1 LYRQPAKKIGEFCHF
16 AADNYWSSAAGLLNW
31 LLGGLPWAP
40 TPNRLFWM
48 HFKILAAM
56 HNPQPQSDEVDQL
69 MLNAELRDELERYV
83 DESITRVNV
92 QQLTLAAE
100 NDFLASMLAWEQAP
114 ILPIYRWFEPE
125 LRAPRPEMLN
135 DASLESILW
144 DVIRKLHQKRI
155 VLDFTDHLS
164 DRELYCLIYR
174 DILPAREKKLDHMN
188 HYLHWDCTG
197 PSGDPDVWLRFYA
210 SDEEREEWADCY
222 GQPLPQREVPPYPR
236 MLPREMGQG

>member
-1 LYRQPAKKIGEFCHF
+1 
-16 AADNYWSSAAGLLNW
+16 
-31 LLGGLPWAP
+31 
-40 TPNRLFWM
+40 
-48 HFKILAAM
+48 M
-56 HNPQPQSDEVDQL
+56 HNPQPSQSDEVDQL
-69 MLNAELRDELERYV
+69 MRNAELRDELERYV

-92 QQLTLAAE
+92 EQLTLAAE
-100 NDFLASMLAWEQAP
+100 NDFLASMLDWEQAP
-114 ILPIYRWFEPE
+114 ILPVYRWFDPE
-125 LRAPRPEMLN
+125 LRVPRPEMLN

-174 DILPAREKKLDHMN
+174 DILPAREKKLDHIE

-210 SDEEREEWADCY
+210 SEEEREEWSDCY
-222 GQPLPQREVPPYPR
+222 GQPLPEREVPPYPR
-236 MLPREMGQG
+236 ILPREMGPG